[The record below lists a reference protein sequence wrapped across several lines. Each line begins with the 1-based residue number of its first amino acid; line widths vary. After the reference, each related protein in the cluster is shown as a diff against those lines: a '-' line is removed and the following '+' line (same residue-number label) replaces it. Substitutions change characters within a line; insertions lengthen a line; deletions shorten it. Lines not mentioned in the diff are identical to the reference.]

1 MEPYLP
7 ERTITM
13 TISVYFIEGS
23 RKSACKHDAYSVV
36 RNEQEVLT
44 IIPRAALQDG
54 QNSQTL
60 KAAFTTAENTTPGA
74 PAEKVTATA
83 RKLLGLNI

>member
-1 MEPYLP
+1 
-7 ERTITM
+7 M

-44 IIPRAALQDG
+44 IIPRAALKAGQD
-54 QNSQTL
+54 SQTL
-60 KAAFTTAENTTPGA
+60 KAAFTAAEDKTPGA
-74 PAEKVTATA
+74 PAERVTATA

>member
-1 MEPYLP
+1 
-7 ERTITM
+7 M

-23 RKSACKHDAYSVV
+23 RKNACKHDAYSVV
-36 RNEQEVLT
+36 RDEREVLT
-44 IIPRAALQDG
+44 IIPCAALKAG

-60 KAAFTTAENTTPGA
+60 KTAFAAAEDKTPGA